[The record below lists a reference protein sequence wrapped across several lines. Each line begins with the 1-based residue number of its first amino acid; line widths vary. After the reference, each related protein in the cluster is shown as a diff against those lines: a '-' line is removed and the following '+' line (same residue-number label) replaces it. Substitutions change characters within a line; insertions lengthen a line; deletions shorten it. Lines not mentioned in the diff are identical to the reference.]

1 MIDFKKTTDVQA
13 ARLKLLEN
21 QRWYEENLKELQK
34 NYDGKLIAIKDKK
47 VVVVASDEEELDRKI
62 EENGYSLD
70 ETLRVL
76 ISSEPIPEIIYPG
89 PPRKK
94 TENSLF

>member
-1 MIDFKKTTDVQA
+1 MIDFKKTTKVQS

-34 NYDGKLIAIKDKK
+34 NYDGKMLAIKDKN
-47 VVVVASDEEELDRKI
+47 VIIVASNEDELDDLIERK
-62 EENGYSLD
+62 GYSLD

-76 ISSEPIPEIIYPG
+76 VSSESIPEILYQG
-89 PPRKK
+89 PPRKRI
-94 TENSLF
+94 